1 MDDWSRLAVQ
11 ILATIGDAGSTGAYQ
26 LSLATNDGIAMNV
39 PLRPDHE
46 DWLKAQVASG
56 RFQSLEEA
64 LASAVAGLRAQDIAD
79 DTWAKPLVEEA
90 LAALD
95 RGEGTPW
102 RKGQALEKIKAGQ
115 PPKP

>member
-1 MDDWSRLAVQ
+1 
-11 ILATIGDAGSTGAYQ
+11 
-26 LSLATNDGIAMNV
+26 MNI

-64 LASAVAGLRAQDIAD
+64 LASAVAGLRAQEAGD
-79 DTWAKPLVEEA
+79 DSWAKPLIDEA
-90 LAALD
+90 LEALD

-102 RKGQALEKIKAGQ
+102 RKGEALAKIKARHSQ
-115 PPKP
+115 KT

>member
-1 MDDWSRLAVQ
+1 MDAC
-11 ILATIGDAGSTGAYQ
+11 Q
-26 LSLATNDGIAMNV
+26 LSLAINHGFAMNV
-39 PLRPDHE
+39 PLRADHE

-79 DTWAKPLVEEA
+79 DTWAKSLVEEA

-102 RKGQALEKIKAGQ
+102 RKAEALEKIKASLPQ
-115 PPKP
+115 KP